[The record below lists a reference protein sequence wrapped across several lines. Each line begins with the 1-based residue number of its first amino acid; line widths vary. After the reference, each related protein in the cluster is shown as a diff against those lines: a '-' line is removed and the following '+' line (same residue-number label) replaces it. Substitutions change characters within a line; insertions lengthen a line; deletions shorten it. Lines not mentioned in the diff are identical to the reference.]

1 MTKQIKEQ
9 INNLINE
16 CKQEETPI
24 FISIG
29 TGNTRKNFT
38 VTPEEVGKN
47 TDKIYNNFLRILTGF
62 DKQDYL

>member
-1 MTKQIKEQ
+1 MTRQIKEQ

-16 CKQEETPI
+16 CKQEEIPI

-29 TGNTRKNFT
+29 TETNRKNFT
-38 VTPEEVGKN
+38 VTPEEVGEN

-62 DKQDYL
+62 DKRDYL